1 VVSDAP
7 RDRSRRATAIPVAVV
22 ILLLIGLWALPD
34 LSPRDELPDFG
45 YVQARAVVEETGVT
59 NDDGQPGVRVRF
71 LEGDDEGSVEFAVVQ
86 TGYLPGSP
94 SGPPLVVGDEVV
106 VSQYAGEAGGFN
118 AIGDVWRIPLVL
130 VVTIAFAVFVS
141 LVGGWRG
148 VRSLLSLA
156 LTLLLITKVIVPLLL
171 QGYDPILL
179 AVGAGSLVTVVTLTL
194 TEGLRRTTL
203 AASLGTIVALLLVAV
218 IASIIAAAARFSA
231 AQGSEEVVLLLP
243 ILGTDFDLGALL
255 LAATV
260 FGALGV
266 LDDVTVTQ
274 AASVHALR
282 LADPASTRWQV
293 FTRAMDIGRSHIA
306 ATVNTLVLAYLG
318 AGLPLLLLFAIGSD
332 SPLLVA
338 NGELVAVEILRAL
351 AGSFGV
357 VAAVPLATAIAA
369 ALLPEGP
376 MIRLGPADAA

>member
-1 VVSDAP
+1 MTALP
-7 RDRSRRATAIPVAVV
+7 RPGSRRSTAIPVAVV
-22 ILLLIGLWALPD
+22 VLLLIGLWILPD
-34 LSPRDELPDFG
+34 LSPRDELPDIG
-45 YVQARAVVEETGVT
+45 YVQARAVVVEAGVT
-59 NDDGQPGVRVRF
+59 NELGQPGVRVRF
-71 LEGDDEGSVEFAVVQ
+71 LGGEDAGVEEFAVVQ

-94 SGPPLVVGDEVV
+94 SGPPLAVGDEVIV
-106 VSQYAGEAGGFN
+106 TRYAGEAGGFN

-156 LTLLLITKVIVPLLL
+156 LTLLLITKVVVPLLL
-171 QGYDPILL
+171 RGYDPIPL
-179 AVGAGSLVTVVTLTL
+179 AVAAGSLVTVVTLTL

-218 IASIIAAAARFSA
+218 IASLTAAAARFSA

-243 ILGTDFDLGALL
+243 ILGEQFDLGALL

-282 LADPASTRWQV
+282 EADPTSGRRQV
-293 FTRAMDIGRSHIA
+293 FVRAMDIGRSHIA

-318 AGLPLLLLFAIGSD
+318 ASLPLLLLFAIGSD

-357 VAAVPLATAIAA
+357 VAAVPLTTAIAA

-376 MIRLGPADAA
+376 MIRPGPANS